1 MCDEKKIEIKII
13 EDLIEAISK
22 ILSREE
28 IERCMP
34 KNLRVSCKIYQG
46 ICIVSS
52 SPEFV
57 NEGISQLKVE
67 PLFMGKIVGVSLNNK
82 VYPSPWLLEDLY
94 ECIGEIRSAVEAEQ
108 QGVKAFLYGNDLLV
122 ASVGKIYGR
131 FRRGDIIAIIDPI
144 DGKVIG
150 VARAMLNPSE
160 IAIARSRG
168 EQSDLAAK
176 NIFDLGWLLR
186 KLKPAELL
194 Y

>member
-28 IERCMP
+28 IEKCMP

-57 NEGISQLKVE
+57 NEGDISARDRTSLHGI
-67 PLFMGKIVGVSLNNK
+67 FIGKIVCVSLNNK

-108 QGVKAFLYGNDLLV
+108 QGVKAFLYGNNLLV
-122 ASVGKIYGR
+122 ASVGKIHGR
-131 FRRGDIIAIIDPI
+131 FRRGDVIAIIDPI
-144 DGKVIG
+144 DRKVIG

-168 EQSDLAAK
+168 KQSDLAAK
-176 NIFDLGWLLR
+176 ISLT
-186 KLKPAELL
+186 
-194 Y
+194 

>member
-144 DGKVIG
+144 DRKVIG

-168 EQSDLAAK
+168 KQSDLAAK
-176 NIFDLGWLLR
+176 ISLT
-186 KLKPAELL
+186 
-194 Y
+194 